1 MRSKYY
7 LEVFQI
13 YVFFPDEP
21 KIGVKTIK
29 NYIKRLVQDD
39 TDKAIML
46 IQENLTPFAKRFISE
61 MRSKYYLE
69 VFQVTWS
76 MFFGL
81 FYPAHPAWT
90 RLCCSVAAAVIC
102 VSSSLPAPLPAQPG
116 NMIYVF
122 FPDEPKVGA
131 KTMKS
136 YMTRMNQENV
146 IRAILVVQQNLT
158 PFAKTSISEMG
169 SKYHLEIFQEAESLV
184 NIKELVLVPEHRF
197 LTNEE
202 KKTCWRDG
210 VQLPLIQLIDPIARY
225 YGLKRGQVVKI
236 IRPSET
242 AGRYVTYR
250 YIIQVQQKPGLH

>member
-1 MRSKYY
+1 MLKDRDY
-7 LEVFQI
+7 LIVDHDLNMTMSQFKNKHGENMKKEDLTI
-13 YVFFPDEP
+13 NRRKRDDESD
-21 KIGVKTIK
+21 
-29 NYIKRLVQDD
+29 Q
-39 TDKAIML
+39 
-46 IQENLTPFAKRFISE
+46 
-61 MRSKYYLE
+61 
-69 VFQVTWS
+69 
-76 MFFGL
+76 
-81 FYPAHPAWT
+81 
-90 RLCCSVAAAVIC
+90 
-102 VSSSLPAPLPAQPG
+102 
-116 NMIYVF
+116 IYVF

-136 YMTRMNQENV
+136 YITRMNQENV

-169 SKYHLEIFQEAESLV
+169 SKYHLENFQEAELLV
-184 NIKELVLVPEHRF
+184 NIKEHVLVPEHRF

-202 KKTCWRDG
+202 KKTCWR
-210 VQLPLIQLIDPIARY
+210 VSLLPLIQLIDPIARY